1 MKELEARIGKP
12 LSVSFEKSGEWK
24 AYQKAGD
31 EQISSLFSKM
41 RKRYILETRCET
53 VPRHNLSMGL

>member
-12 LSVSFEKSGEWK
+12 LSITFEKLEEGK
-24 AYQKAGD
+24 RCLKAGD
-31 EQISSLFSKM
+31 QQISSLFSKM

-53 VPRHNLSMGL
+53 VPWHNLTLG